1 MGKLTPQEI
10 EFIKYLG
17 ALHVPF
23 RRISQIHLRGKISHM
38 TAYRVARGKNV
49 TTSNTQPEGQ
59 EPEVDLTRDEISEIQ
74 DHEPQNFLNWS
85 KGLGTELSRYDR
97 FKIIKNS
104 CGGTKD
110 LGIREKILRQFLERG
125 LDLRLKKLL
134 QKISRRLV
142 SLNLQD
148 DPYVGHS
155 CGLLA
160 RRFYKAFGKKRKYMS
175 YARSS
180 DSIVSYVLQYDARY
194 QNQIKPRLKPDK
206 KILRELY
213 SLTGIAPQRV

>member
-1 MGKLTPQEI
+1 MSKLTERDV
-10 EFIKYLG
+10 EFIRYL
-17 ALHVPF
+17 ADLKVPY
-23 RRISQIHLRGKISHM
+23 RRIAEFHLKGRISHM
-38 TAYRVARGKNV
+38 TAYRVVHGKND
-49 TTSNTQPEGQ
+49 TTSNTQ
-59 EPEVDLTRDEISEIQ
+59 PEVDLTRDEISEIQ
-74 DHEPQNFLNWS
+74 NHEPQNFLNWS

-104 CGGTKD
+104 SGGTKD
-110 LGIREKILRQFLERG
+110 LGIREKILHQFLERG
-125 LDLRLKKLL
+125 LDPRLKKLL

-194 QNQIKPRLKPDK
+194 ESRIKPNLKIDP
-206 KILRELY
+206 KIVKLCAR
-213 SLTGIAPQRV
+213 LTGVPAQRV